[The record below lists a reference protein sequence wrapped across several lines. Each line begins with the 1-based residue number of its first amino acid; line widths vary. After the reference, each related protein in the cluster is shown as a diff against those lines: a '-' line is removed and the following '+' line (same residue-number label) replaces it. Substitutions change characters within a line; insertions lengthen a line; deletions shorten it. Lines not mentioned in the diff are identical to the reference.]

1 MLELRSVKKTYLT
14 GEEETIALD
23 SVDLTFGDQEF
34 VSILGASGSGKTTL
48 LNIIGGLD
56 QYTSGDMV
64 VDGTSTKNF
73 KDKEWDS
80 YRNGVVGFVFQSYNL
95 ISHLTILDNVK
106 MALSLS
112 GISEKEAE
120 ARSIQALKDVGLEKH
135 VKKKPNQLSGGQM
148 QRVAIARALV
158 NNPKILLA
166 DEPTGA
172 LDTKTSVQIMEL
184 IKKISKDKLVIM
196 VTHNPKLAEEYS
208 DRIIRVQDG
217 HVIEDTNPVVNQ
229 DLQSYSGYKESKT
242 SMSFLSAIKSSFKN
256 LLTKKNR
263 TIMVTLAGS
272 IGIISIGLVLAIST
286 GMKSYINTMQEEN
299 LSSMP
304 ITISSSQANSSAIP
318 MPADELNNNQSEDD
332 STKIRRQSNDE
343 IHQNIYSENILEND
357 ETFLEYLKSNAKDY
371 YSSISYTSGYQLKVL
386 TQNDDG
392 DIQEVKKSSESS
404 SSASPFSMGSAGSLF
419 SELPTDKS
427 LVLDQYKIVS
437 SKEDNF
443 EYPENANEIV
453 LVLNSDNSISE
464 ETLRSLGYSSEKELD
479 YKDLLGKTF
488 KVIDNDN
495 FYQKIPETSQFI
507 PAQINEEMYESGTQ
521 VEIVAILK
529 AKESTSSLISSNLA
543 YTKALQDQLI
553 KKEKSSE
560 IVSYQESNL
569 EQNVLSPSNEKI
581 DNLVY
586 TSVMQQLGG
595 NSVPTSIS
603 VYPKSFDD
611 RNNIVDV
618 ITNYN
623 TEIKNQFGENSEEY
637 ESYIIKYTDMAKT
650 MTEMMTTMINTITIV
665 LTAFAAISLVVSSV
679 MIGILTYVSVV
690 ERTKEIGIMRALGAR
705 KKDIKRIFIA
715 EACLTGLISGL
726 AGIAISYICTFP
738 INNVIESIIGITG
751 FESGLSPFYAIGLVF
766 LSVGLT
772 FIAGYLP
779 SKIAARKDPVEA
791 LRTE

>member
-120 ARSIQALKDVGLEKH
+120 TRSIQALKDVGLEKH

-332 STKIRRQSNDE
+332 STKIHRQANDE
-343 IHQNIYSENILEND
+343 IHQNIYSESILEND
-357 ETFLEYLKSNAKDY
+357 ETFFEYLKSNAKDY

-392 DIQEVKKSSESS
+392 DIQEVKESSESS
-404 SSASPFSMGSAGSLF
+404 SSANPFSTGSAGGLF

-437 SKEDNF
+437 SKDDNF

-507 PAQINEEMYESGTQ
+507 PDQINEEMYESGTQ

-529 AKESTSSLISSNLA
+529 AKESTSSLISSDLA

-560 IVSYQESNL
+560 IVSYQESNP

-650 MTEMMTTMINTITIV
+650 MTEMMTTMINTITII

-705 KKDIKRIFIA
+705 KKDITRIFIA

-726 AGIAISYICTFP
+726 AGIGISYICTFP
-738 INNVIESIIGITG
+738 INNVIESIIGISG

>member
-23 SVDLTFGDQEF
+23 SVNLTFGDQEF

-560 IVSYQESNL
+560 IVSYQESNP

-650 MTEMMTTMINTITIV
+650 MTEMMTTMINTITII

-705 KKDIKRIFIA
+705 KKDITRIFIA

>member
-272 IGIISIGLVLAIST
+272 IGIISI
-286 GMKSYINTMQEEN
+286 
-299 LSSMP
+299 
-304 ITISSSQANSSAIP
+304 
-318 MPADELNNNQSEDD
+318 D
-332 STKIRRQSNDE
+332 
-343 IHQNIYSENILEND
+343 
-357 ETFLEYLKSNAKDY
+357 
-371 YSSISYTSGYQLKVL
+371 
-386 TQNDDG
+386 
-392 DIQEVKKSSESS
+392 
-404 SSASPFSMGSAGSLF
+404 
-419 SELPTDKS
+419 
-427 LVLDQYKIVS
+427 
-437 SKEDNF
+437 
-443 EYPENANEIV
+443 
-453 LVLNSDNSISE
+453 
-464 ETLRSLGYSSEKELD
+464 
-479 YKDLLGKTF
+479 
-488 KVIDNDN
+488 
-495 FYQKIPETSQFI
+495 FI
-507 PAQINEEMYESGTQ
+507 
-521 VEIVAILK
+521 
-529 AKESTSSLISSNLA
+529 
-543 YTKALQDQLI
+543 
-553 KKEKSSE
+553 
-560 IVSYQESNL
+560 
-569 EQNVLSPSNEKI
+569 
-581 DNLVY
+581 
-586 TSVMQQLGG
+586 
-595 NSVPTSIS
+595 
-603 VYPKSFDD
+603 
-611 RNNIVDV
+611 
-618 ITNYN
+618 
-623 TEIKNQFGENSEEY
+623 
-637 ESYIIKYTDMAKT
+637 
-650 MTEMMTTMINTITIV
+650 
-665 LTAFAAISLVVSSV
+665 
-679 MIGILTYVSVV
+679 
-690 ERTKEIGIMRALGAR
+690 
-705 KKDIKRIFIA
+705 
-715 EACLTGLISGL
+715 
-726 AGIAISYICTFP
+726 
-738 INNVIESIIGITG
+738 
-751 FESGLSPFYAIGLVF
+751 
-766 LSVGLT
+766 
-772 FIAGYLP
+772 
-779 SKIAARKDPVEA
+779 
-791 LRTE
+791 

>member
-560 IVSYQESNL
+560 IVSYQESNP

-650 MTEMMTTMINTITIV
+650 MTEMMTTMINTITII

-705 KKDIKRIFIA
+705 KKDITRIFIA

>member
-1 MLELRSVKKTYLT
+1 MLELKNVKKTYLT

-56 QYTSGDMV
+56 QYTSGDLI

-80 YRNGVVGFVFQSYNL
+80 YRNSVVGFVFQSYNL

-120 ARSIQALKDVGLEKH
+120 ERSIQALKDVGLDKH

-196 VTHNPKLAEEYS
+196 VTHNPKLAEQYS

-217 HVIEDTNPVVNQ
+217 HVIEDTNPFVNQ
-229 DLQSYSGYKESKT
+229 DLQSNSGYKESKT

-332 STKIRRQSNDE
+332 STKIHRQANDE
-343 IHQNIYSENILEND
+343 LHQNIYSESILDSD

-371 YSSISYTSGYQLKVL
+371 YSAISYTSGYQLKVL
-386 TQNDDG
+386 TRNDDG
-392 DIQEVKKSSESS
+392 DIQEVKESSESS
-404 SSASPFSMGSAGSLF
+404 SSASPFSMGSGGSLF
-419 SELPTDKS
+419 SELPTDRS

-453 LVLNSDNSISE
+453 LVVNSDNSISE
-464 ETLRSLGYSSEKELD
+464 ETLRALGYSSDKELD

-495 FYQKIPETSQFI
+495 FYQKIPEASHFI

-529 AKESTSSLISSNLA
+529 AKESTASLISSDLA

-553 KKEKSSE
+553 EKEKTSE
-560 IVSYQESNL
+560 IVSYQESNP
-569 EQNVLSPSNEKI
+569 EKNVLSPSNEKI
-581 DNLVY
+581 DNQVY
-586 TSVMQQLGG
+586 TSIMQQLGG

-650 MTEMMTTMINTITIV
+650 MTEMMTTMINTITII

-705 KKDIKRIFIA
+705 KKDITRIFIA

-738 INNVIESIIGITG
+738 INNVIETTIGISG
-751 FESGLSPFYAIGLVF
+751 FESGLSPFYALGLVF

-779 SKIAARKDPVEA
+779 SKMAARKDPVEA

>member
-705 KKDIKRIFIA
+705 KKDITRIFIA